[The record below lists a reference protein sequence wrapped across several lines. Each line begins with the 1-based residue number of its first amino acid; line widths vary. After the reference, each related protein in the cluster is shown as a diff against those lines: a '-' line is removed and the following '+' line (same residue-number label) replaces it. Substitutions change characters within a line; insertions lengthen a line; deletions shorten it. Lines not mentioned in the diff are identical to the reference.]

1 MSAASNGVRTVNVSM
16 VGMGHVGRNVLR
28 LLEEKRA
35 RLASEYGLEFRVI
48 LAADSSGVAVN
59 PEGFDVAALRRTKEL
74 GGHMDELPG
83 HLPNHSPA
91 EALAICHC
99 NLLFEA
105 SPVNLQTGEPGLG
118 AARAMLARGAHVV
131 LANKAPLVL
140 AFDDLHKLARSNGAQ
155 LAFSATVCGALPVIN
170 ILQRDFVAADI
181 RGLRG
186 IFNSTSNYI
195 LGEMDA
201 GRDFADALAEAQ
213 RRGLAETD
221 PSLDVDGW
229 DTANKLVIIANAA
242 LGVSARL
249 EDVAVTGMRKVTAA
263 DLAAA
268 RAAGNTIKLV
278 ATAQRETGQHGAS
291 AYRFSVA
298 PTVVALDDFLG
309 GCSSWEMGI
318 EVLSD
323 IYGRQMYKV
332 WEREPLP
339 TAAAMLRDAVNIY
352 RNSGGG
358 A

>member
-1 MSAASNGVRTVNVSM
+1 MNATPNGVRSVNVSL
-16 VGMGHVGRNVLR
+16 VGMGNVGRNVLR

-35 RLASEYGLEFRVI
+35 LLASAYGLDFRVI

-59 PEGFDVAALRRTKEL
+59 PEGFEIGDLRRTKEL
-74 GGHMDELPG
+74 GGHMDELSG
-83 HLPNHSPA
+83 FLPNRSPA

-99 NLLFEA
+99 NLLFES
-105 SPVNLQTGEPGLG
+105 SPVNLQTGEPGMG

-170 ILQRDFVAADI
+170 ILQRDFIAADI
-181 RGLRG
+181 RSVRG

-195 LGEMDA
+195 LGEMEA
-201 GRDFADALAEAQ
+201 GRDYGEALAEAQ
-213 RRGLAETD
+213 RRGLAETN

-242 LGVSARL
+242 LGVSPKL
-249 EDVAVTGMRKVTAA
+249 EDVAVTGIRHVTAA

-268 RAAGNTIKLV
+268 RAEGKTIKLV
-278 ATAQRETGQHGAS
+278 ATAQRTGR
-291 AYRFSVA
+291 AYRLTVA
-298 PTVVALDDFLG
+298 PEVVAADDFLG
-309 GCSSWEMGI
+309 GCTSWEMGI
-318 EVLSD
+318 EIQSD

-352 RNSGGG
+352 TSGG